1 MSDTDEAIPDDGV
14 ENDENTEL
22 AQLSPAD
29 SLIDRGVAD
38 PLDEG
43 YIAPDHWSPAQG
55 FGNTAAEMARNET
68 IDQRISQEEP
78 EPDPNAPEQHW
89 NPDREP
95 RQVGSKRAGRLVAA
109 GGGIDAEDT
118 EAESVASDVGISG
131 GAASAEE
138 AAMHIIE
145 SDDESDE
152 DDDDVAT
159 DDNRPNNDPATD
171 GSGTNQRLDEDQS

>member
-1 MSDTDEAIPDDGV
+1 MSDTDEAIPNDGV

-22 AQLSPAD
+22 AQLSAAD

-55 FGNTAAEMARNET
+55 FGNTAAEMAGNET
-68 IDQRISQEEP
+68 IEQRMTQEEP
-78 EPDPNAPEQHW
+78 EPDPNAPEVHW
-89 NPDREP
+89 NAANEP

-109 GGGIDAEDT
+109 GGGIDVEDT

-145 SDDESDE
+145 GDDDSDDNSGDS
-152 DDDDVAT
+152 T
-159 DDNRPNNDPATD
+159 PNHDPATN
-171 GSGTNQRLDEDQS
+171 G